1 LIDNCVHW
9 LNLSTGEIEIRR
21 PPHIWR
27 SKPSNWRV
35 NVHTQKGYRRQ
46 STLVNPQSRTFQA
59 ITSIFDQ
66 FEDPHQITVY
76 QPERGSLSVELRRLE
91 LSFFV
96 NHMGWLESPQ
106 LRAEINDSQD
116 AGTWYG
122 LSSKI
127 ILTEVIRTRDQ
138 YTNQSY
144 TVPPRP
150 RRSIIVPVGDIAY
163 TRHGPHVQ
171 VRVFNNG
178 HYGIFTINE
187 VLRRLECQADPKLL
201 YLKAQNHAYTS
212 FVLPD
217 LLTGRTGTEEALHCL
232 SSGYCQPW
240 SPLTENQNGGLLWI
254 ARLTPRREYYP
265 AHLKVMQKIHWDP
278 YLTISVQHD
287 SFRTIVDAIQQK
299 SAELATFI
307 LQHYDL
313 KRPDEAG
320 DFHLTTRGTYILEL
334 FLSTFECLTT
344 AWNIQV
350 PSLQIVLRFVEHSH
364 FG

>member
-1 LIDNCVHW
+1 
-9 LNLSTGEIEIRR
+9 
-21 PPHIWR
+21 
-27 SKPSNWRV
+27 
-35 NVHTQKGYRRQ
+35 
-46 STLVNPQSRTFQA
+46 
-59 ITSIFDQ
+59 
-66 FEDPHQITVY
+66 
-76 QPERGSLSVELRRLE
+76 
-91 LSFFV
+91 
-96 NHMGWLESPQ
+96 MGWLESPQ

-127 ILTEVIRTRDQ
+127 ILTEVIRQ
-138 YTNQSY
+138 YTNRSY

-178 HYGIFTINE
+178 FYGIFTINE
-187 VLRRLECQADPKLL
+187 VLQRLECQADPRLL

-212 FVLPD
+212 FILPD
-217 LLTGRTGTEEALHCL
+217 PLTSRTGTEEALHCL
-232 SSGYCQPW
+232 SSGFCQPW

-278 YLTISVQHD
+278 HLTINIQHD
-287 SFRTIVDAIQQK
+287 SFRTIVDAIQLK

-307 LQHYDL
+307 QQDYHLDG
-313 KRPDEAG
+313 PNDAG
-320 DFHLTTRGTYILEL
+320 DLHLTTRSTYTLRPFL
-334 FLSTFECLTT
+334 F
-344 AWNIQV
+344 
-350 PSLQIVLRFVEHSH
+350 
-364 FG
+364 